1 MVAEGRFR
9 EDLYFRLAGIELLL
23 PPLRDRQDR
32 AELIR
37 QVLADEGLRGAVL
50 TPAAW
55 DLLMRHPW
63 PGNVRQL
70 QYVLRTAVA
79 LADGATLT
87 PEHLPAL
94 RAPGT
99 SADAAVQSEP
109 LAPEQAQERQALLEA
124 LEAARWNV
132 SKVSKGFGV
141 SRNTLY
147 RRMHRLQIPV
157 THSG

>member
-1 MVAEGRFR
+1 
-9 EDLYFRLAGIELLL
+9 
-23 PPLRDRQDR
+23 
-32 AELIR
+32 
-37 QVLADEGLRGAVL
+37 
-50 TPAAW
+50 
-55 DLLMRHPW
+55 MRHPW

-70 QYVLRTAVA
+70 QHVLRTAVA

-94 RAPGT
+94 QDPGHQP
-99 SADAAVQSEP
+99 ADAVVPSEP

-132 SKVSKGFGV
+132 SKVSKDLGV

-157 THSG
+157 TATRADRVRAACDPGACDCELEWSTSSS